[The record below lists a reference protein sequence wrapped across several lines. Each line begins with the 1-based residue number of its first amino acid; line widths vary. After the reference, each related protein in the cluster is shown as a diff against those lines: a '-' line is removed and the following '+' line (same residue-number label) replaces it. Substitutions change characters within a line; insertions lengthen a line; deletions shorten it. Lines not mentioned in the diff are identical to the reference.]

1 MQKIMFDDL
10 YNLTQ
15 AVVKGRKTV
24 TRRIIPEDFFT
35 LN

>member
-15 AVVKGRKTV
+15 AVVKGRKTE
-24 TRRIIPEDFFT
+24 TIAYIYSF
-35 LN
+35 